1 MNSIPQSQPPEKRST
16 VSECK
21 HARVQVV
28 AREEDAEFVTCLDC
42 GDIFDSSEL
51 KDMRIEE
58 TKLANES

>member
-1 MNSIPQSQPPEKRST
+1 M
-16 VSECK
+16 SECK

-28 AREEDAEFVTCLDC
+28 AREEDAEFVACLDC

-58 TKLANES
+58 TKLTIES

>member
-1 MNSIPQSQPPEKRST
+1 MNFNPAVATPEKRSIMN
-16 VSECK
+16 ECK

-28 AREEDAEFVTCLDC
+28 AREEDAEFVACLDC

-58 TKLANES
+58 TKLTNES